1 MKRRSR
7 ARRWRRS
14 RRPLW
19 RVYLDPQYWR
29 SLADYVIGDP
39 LELEP
44 GEADVAPTFTG
55 EIGVFRGFRFRPLE
69 RG

>member
-7 ARRWRRS
+7 ARRWRV
-14 RRPLW
+14 RRPRLW
-19 RVYLDPQYWR
+19 RVYLDPQHWR
-29 SLADYVIGDP
+29 SLADYVIGDA

-55 EIGVFRGFRFRPLE
+55 EIGVFRGFRFIPLE